1 MIITLNTLFVIIF
14 YRFYLTF
21 SVSPS
26 QYPTQSPILF
36 PTFAPVPYSIVD
48 ISVAG
53 SYSFIIPTG
62 VQYLVV
68 DLYGAQ
74 GQDVPKTTAQSY
86 GGNGAHVRMTVTK
99 FRPSQTMF
107 VTVGSRG
114 GTYGNP
120 GTVTFGSSNCPL
132 GAGGGGGYS
141 ALLDSNN
148 VIIGL
153 AGGGG
158 GGGDGN
164 YLSRLISSNQVILL
178 L

>member
-1 MIITLNTLFVIIF
+1 MCPQLIYFILFQLFKIF
-14 YRFYLTF
+14 HAQ
-21 SVSPS
+21 SKK
-26 QYPTQSPILF
+26 PTLF
-36 PTFAPVPYSIVD
+36 PTSLPTFSPLFGSTID
-48 ISVAG
+48 LSTAG
-53 SYSFIIPTG
+53 QYSFTIPTG

-68 DLYGAQ
+68 DLYGSQ
-74 GQDVPKTTAQSY
+74 GQDVPKTSAQSY